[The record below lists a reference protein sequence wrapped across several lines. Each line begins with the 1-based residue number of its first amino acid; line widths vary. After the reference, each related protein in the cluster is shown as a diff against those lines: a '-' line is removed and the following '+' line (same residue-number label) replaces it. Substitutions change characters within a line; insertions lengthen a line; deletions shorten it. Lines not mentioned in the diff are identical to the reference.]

1 MAFSVSPSVIVRE
14 VDASQVVPAIA
25 TPPAAIA
32 GVFGWGP
39 TDETILITS
48 ENQLVDRYGKP
59 TDSNYETWFTAAD
72 YLAYSNALYVHRAST
87 TGAASADAD
96 TVVLFT
102 ADTAYA
108 NTAANTYVEG
118 VTPGSIGTVDSANSI
133 YGAFE
138 AKYEGALGNSIDVA
152 YVKAGSYE
160 SDIFDAGDIENQTIL
175 FGAGDVRSDQV
186 TQEIEFASTTTT
198 FQSQDTNITG
208 LGDGDL
214 VTIGNDSV
222 GYQNLT
228 VSSFS
233 KLNIGANGSILSDD
247 DAANTALFDP
257 AATVPIG
264 TYQYTITFDTKYTLA
279 ETELNKLSMKRK
291 WKHASLFG
299 KSPDTNNYHIAVIDR
314 GGSITGNAG
323 TVLEKFENI
332 STAAGAT
339 LSDGRTN
346 YYETVIENLSSWVNV
361 ANTAAFLAGTSEYET
376 LSDGADGTA
385 EGSASFGP
393 VALAYDNFANANEI
407 DISFVLQG
415 KGDDNGQIANYIIGN
430 IADSRRDCVAFVS
443 PSKEAVV
450 DELKTNSKLSKAI
463 AYRNKVTASSYM
475 VMDSGYKYRYDK
487 YNDVYRWTPLNGDM
501 AGLCSRVQPFESPA
515 GYRKGVI
522 KNVIKLA
529 FNPNKAQRDQ
539 LYSSDINP
547 VISQVGQGILLFGD
561 KTGQGFASAFD
572 RINVRRLFIAVEK
585 SIATAAQSFLF
596 ELNDEFTQ
604 TQFRN
609 IVEPFL
615 REIQGRR
622 GIIDFRVVSDETVN
636 TPQVIDSNMFKA
648 SIFIKPAR
656 SINVIEL
663 TFVATRSGVEF
674 DEIVGQLT

>member
-32 GVFGWGP
+32 GVFRWGP
-39 TDETILITS
+39 TDEPILITS
-48 ENQLVDRYGKP
+48 ENQLVDRFGKP
-59 TDSNYETWFTAAD
+59 GDNNYETWFTAAD
-72 YLAYSNALYVHRAST
+72 YLAYSNALYVTRAATS
-87 TGAASADAD
+87 GSATAD
-96 TVVLFT
+96 SYDIVLFP
-102 ADTAYA
+102 A
-108 NTAANTYVEG
+108 NTIISNTDV
-118 VTPGSIGTVDSANSI
+118 SGTVDVANSTF
-133 YGAFE
+133 GAFE
-138 AKYEGALGNSIDVA
+138 AKYPGELGNTLDVA
-152 YVKAGSYE
+152 YVKGNNFQSVAVEVGDIANQTVIFSGSPVTQLIQFASSNTNFQVVPAE
-160 SDIFDAGDIENQTIL
+160 RITEISAGDT
-175 FGAGDVRSDQV
+175 
-186 TQEIEFASTTTT
+186 
-198 FQSQDTNITG
+198 
-208 LGDGDL
+208 

-222 GYQNLT
+222 GYQNLLVT
-228 VSSFS
+228 SFVEEV
-233 KLNIGANGSILSDD
+233 IGANGSVLTGD
-247 DAANTALFDP
+247 DASNSAL
-257 AATVPIG
+257 IG
-264 TYQYTITFDTKYTLA
+264 AYEYDVTFASKFTLA
-279 ETELNKLSMKRK
+279 ETELNKLSITRK
-291 WKHASLFG
+291 WAFSNLFG
-299 KSPDTNNYHIAVIDR
+299 KAPDANNFHVTVVDR
-314 GGSITGNAG
+314 GGVISGVAG
-323 TVLEKFENI
+323 TVLERFENL
-332 STAAGAT
+332 STTPGAT

-346 YYETVIENLSSWVNV
+346 YYNDVLTNLSSWVSV
-361 ANTAAFLAGTSEYET
+361 ANTVHFEAQTSKYET
-376 LSDGADGTA
+376 LSGGSDGTA
-385 EGSASFGP
+385 EGSASFGRT
-393 VALAYDNFANANEI
+393 ALAYDNYRNANEI

-415 KGDDNGQIANYIIGN
+415 KGDDGGQIANYIITN
-430 IADSRRDCVAFVS
+430 IADTRRDCVAFVS

-450 DELKTNSKLSKAI
+450 DELKTNTKMTNVI
-463 AYRNKVTASSYM
+463 TYRNRLQSSSYM
-475 VMDSGYKYRYDK
+475 MMDSGYKYRYDK
-487 YNDVYRWTPLNGDM
+487 YNDKYRWTPLNGDM
-501 AGLCSRVQPFESPA
+501 AGLCSRVQVFESPA

-539 LYSSDINP
+539 LYSSDVNP

-585 SIATAAQSFLF
+585 SIATAAQAFLF

-622 GIIDFRVVSDETVN
+622 GIIDFRVVSDATVN